1 MTIKL
6 QQLFASNVQRTVAS
20 LRAPVKGE
28 AAADAIY
35 LYGVI
40 GDDWYGGI
48 TATAFTEALN
58 AIEGDTVRLYIDSP
72 GGDVFAAAA
81 MGAALDRSGKK
92 VIAYIDGLAA
102 SAASKLIMHADEI
115 IIAAGAFIMIHNAW
129 TFAFGNRNDFRKSA
143 DVLEKIDNSLV
154 AIYQQRTGKDA
165 DKVRAWMD
173 DETWFN
179 ADEAVAEG
187 FADRKAEKSIG
198 QGADAQARVWDLT
211 AYDRVPK
218 ALTEQPAPAPEFPQ
232 PDRAAME
239 RRVALLLSTAA

>member
-6 QQLFASNVQRTVAS
+6 MHLFASNTKRTAAK
-20 LRAPVKGE
+20 LRAETSGAE
-28 AAADAIY
+28 DAIY
-35 LYGVI
+35 IYGVI

-48 TATAFTEALN
+48 TAEDFAKALN
-58 AIEGDTVRLYIDSP
+58 EISGDTVRLFIDSP

-92 VIAYIDGLAA
+92 VIAHIDGLAA

-115 IIAAGAFIMIHNAW
+115 IIADGAFVMIHNAW
-129 TFAFGNRNDFRKSA
+129 TLSYGNRHDFRRQA

-154 AIYQQRTGKDA
+154 DIYQKRTGKDA
-165 DKVRAWMD
+165 DTIRNWMD
-173 DETWFN
+173 VETWFN

-187 FADRKAEKSIG
+187 FADRKAEKG
-198 QGADAQARVWDLT
+198 GDTQARVWDLT
-211 AYDRVPK
+211 AYDHVPK
-218 ALTEQPAPAPEFPQ
+218 ALIEPPAADPEFPQ